1 MVTYRCVAE
10 SISKLHGPS
19 TLLRGKLPTS
29 ESKNAGRPNRREKER
44 KMPSTW
50 EQSSDTA
57 RSDQL
62 RPENTRIRN

>member
-44 KMPSTW
+44 KMHQPG
-50 EQSSDTA
+50 SSRRT
-57 RSDQL
+57 QL
-62 RPENTRIRN
+62 AQISQDRRTPE